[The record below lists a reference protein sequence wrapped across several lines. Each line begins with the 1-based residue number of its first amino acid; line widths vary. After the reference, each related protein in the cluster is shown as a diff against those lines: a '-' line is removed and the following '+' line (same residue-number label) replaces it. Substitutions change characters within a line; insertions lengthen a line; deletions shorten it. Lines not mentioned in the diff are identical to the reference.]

1 MAFHRDNKPYSF
13 KELKNIL
20 NRPFL
25 DGTVQIIREY
35 SQLTHKICI
44 TVRNTANDNVS
55 KEFYSSIDID
65 SITDRFNKL
74 IDKMTI
80 VQFVELKEYLD
91 TLSNYGFVKDSL
103 YERFEDEEEY
113 VPALIYSDDE
123 DKCFLENIV
132 DFINSYLECAK
143 YYEYFEFEEV
153 QPNNSVTFT
162 I

>member
-1 MAFHRDNKPYSF
+1 MAFHQDNKPYSF

-55 KEFYSSIDID
+55 KKFYSSIDID

-74 IDKMTI
+74 IDEMTI
-80 VQFVELKEYLD
+80 EQYVELKDLGYLD
-91 TLSNYGFVKDSL
+91 TLSNYG
-103 YERFEDEEEY
+103 
-113 VPALIYSDDE
+113 
-123 DKCFLENIV
+123 FLENIV